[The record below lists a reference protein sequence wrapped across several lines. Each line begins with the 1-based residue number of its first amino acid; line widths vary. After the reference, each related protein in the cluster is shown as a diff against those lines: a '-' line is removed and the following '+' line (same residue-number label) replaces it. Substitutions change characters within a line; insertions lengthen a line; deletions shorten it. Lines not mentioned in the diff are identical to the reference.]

1 MDFEQ
6 TSDIVKIQKSAVKS
20 GRFNTSADVK
30 RLVWTR
36 SAGHCELCG
45 LDLTQD
51 FRVGASMNWA
61 EVAHILPAS
70 PKGPRGG
77 PECDSALAQILTNDV
92 SNLMLLCPNCHEKI
106 DRDDE
111 GYPEKDLSSLHEAY
125 IERIRLA
132 ATAPDAGRAV
142 ALIVLS
148 QHHATH
154 NDISERELLTAMSA
168 EGLVA
173 FGPVVKHIF
182 AAPGPRGRDN
192 LYWQSIKDDVQFAIE
207 KQLRLRGGSFGDI
220 PALAIVGIADI
231 PALMVLGQSLGDRFN
246 RYLFSSSREHRLKWP
261 DLKAEP
267 PEFTITLPPP
277 SNGPIALVLSIS
289 AEIPSRDIF
298 KALPNARI
306 ATLTIKEPSYA
317 MVRNRRVIHAFRD
330 ALQIQISQLEAQT
343 LEEIHVFAAIPAA
356 FAIEFGA
363 LLTTQ
368 HQHSYAV
375 YDRDKTEENGF
386 QRILNLGPTTDEK

>member
-1 MDFEQ
+1 MDLEQ
-6 TSDIVKIQKSAVKS
+6 TSGIVSGQKSAVKNR
-20 GRFNTSADVK
+20 RFDTHENIK
-30 RLVWTR
+30 RLVWVR

-51 FRVGASMNWA
+51 FRAGALMNWA

-70 PKGPRGG
+70 PKGPRGT
-77 PECDSALAQILTNDV
+77 PEFDASQAESLTNDV
-92 SNLMLLCPNCHEKI
+92 NNLMLLCPNCHEKI

-111 GYPEKDLSSLHEAY
+111 GYPESDLSSLHEAN
-125 IERIRLA
+125 IKRIRLA

-148 QHHATH
+148 RHHATH

-168 EGLVA
+168 EGLIA
-173 FGPVVKHIF
+173 FDSAIKHIF
-182 AAPGPRGRDN
+182 AAPGPRGRDK

-207 KQLRLRGGSFGDI
+207 KQLRLRGGSYGDI
-220 PALAIVGIADI
+220 PALAIVGVADI
-231 PALMVLGQSLGDRFN
+231 PSLMVLGQSLGDRFN
-246 RYLFSSSREHRLKWP
+246 RYLFSSNREHRLKWP
-261 DLKAEP
+261 DLKAEGP
-267 PEFTITLPPP
+267 QFIFTPP
-277 SNGPIALVLSIS
+277 SPGEGPIALVLSIS
-289 AEIPSRDIF
+289 AEIASRDIF

-306 ATLTIKEPSYA
+306 ATLTIAEPSYA

-330 ALQIQISQLEAQT
+330 ALQIQLSLLEAQT
-343 LEEIHVFAAIPAA
+343 LEEIHIFAAIPAA
-356 FAIEFGA
+356 LAIEFGA

-375 YDRDKTEENGF
+375 YDRDETEENGF
-386 QRILNLGPTTDEK
+386 QRILHLGPSTDEK